1 VASHGP
7 QRLEPSLTL
16 TVAGQKRFAVRLG
29 NSFIPQFA
37 ILAYAKATVTH
48 REEYRSNPFNWTK
61 LPEERRTLKAEKNLM
76 NAEQIKEEIRK
87 LNRIDKIEIC
97 EWIDEQAASD
107 LLSRIGMPGNGTE
120 SSG

>member
-1 VASHGP
+1 MRN
-7 QRLEPSLTL
+7 QI
-16 TVAGQKRFAVRLG
+16 
-29 NSFIPQFA
+29 IPQFA
-37 ILAYAKATVTH
+37 ILAYAKATLTH
-48 REEYRSNPFNWTK
+48 REEYRCERFNWTK
-61 LPEERRTLKAEKNLM
+61 LFEESRTLKAEKNLM
-76 NAEQIKEEIRK
+76 NAEQIKDEIRK

>member
-1 VASHGP
+1 
-7 QRLEPSLTL
+7 
-16 TVAGQKRFAVRLG
+16 
-29 NSFIPQFA
+29 
-37 ILAYAKATVTH
+37 
-48 REEYRSNPFNWTK
+48 
-61 LPEERRTLKAEKNLM
+61 M

-97 EWIDEQAASD
+97 EWFDEQAVSD

>member
-1 VASHGP
+1 MRNQIS
-7 QRLEPSLTL
+7 
-16 TVAGQKRFAVRLG
+16 
-29 NSFIPQFA
+29 PQFA

-61 LPEERRTLKAEKNLM
+61 LLEESRTLKAEKNLM

>member
-1 VASHGP
+1 MAAQAGP
-7 QRLEPSLTL
+7 FVHTDRCRSKTPCSPI
-16 TVAGQKRFAVRLG
+16 G
-29 NSFIPQFA
+29 NSLSPQFA

-48 REEYRSNPFNWTK
+48 REEYRCGPFNWTK
-61 LPEERRTLKAEKNLM
+61 LLEESRTLKAEKNSM

-97 EWIDEQAASD
+97 EWIDEQAVSD
-107 LLSRIGMPGNGTE
+107 LLSRIGMPGNGKE